1 MEGELKKA
9 MREIKFETAWE
20 KLQALGY
27 YRIERQERPFFD
39 TTMRIIS
46 HDESENICI
55 DLASIEESLNKLFWT
70 PKLYLAVVNLLIG
83 MGVYMNRR
91 RKWN

>member
-1 MEGELKKA
+1 MEEELKKA
-9 MREIKFETAWE
+9 IREIKFETAWE

-46 HDESENICI
+46 HDESKNICI
-55 DLASIEESLNKLFWT
+55 DLASIEESLDKLLWT
-70 PKLYLAVVNLLIG
+70 PELYLAVFDLLCG
-83 MGVYMNRR
+83 MGLIKRR
-91 RKWN
+91 IKWN